1 MEENGRIRILQ
12 MLKAGVITVDE
23 AEDLLRSLEAKEP
36 AAEQTVAFKDA
47 RGRKNRKL
55 RVQVDAGEDEKKA
68 RVNINVPVSL
78 IKSLGPVVV
87 KNLPVEAKEELDQF
101 GVDLVSIMEG
111 IEALIESG
119 QEEDV
124 VNVDV
129 NKGSDTAKVR
139 VYVE

>member
-23 AEDLLRSLEAKEP
+23 AEELLRALETKEP

-47 RGRKNRKL
+47 RGRKNKKL

>member
-1 MEENGRIRILQ
+1 MEENGRTRILQ

-23 AEDLLRSLEAKEP
+23 AEELLRALETKEP
-36 AAEQTVAFKDA
+36 TAEQTVAFKDT
-47 RGRKNRKL
+47 RGRKNKKL
-55 RVQVDAGEDEKKA
+55 RVQVDAGENEGKA

-87 KNLPVEAKEELDQF
+87 KNLPVEAKEELDKS
-101 GVDLVSIMEG
+101 GVDLISIMEG
-111 IEALIESG
+111 IESLIESG
-119 QEEDV
+119 QDEDV

>member
-23 AEDLLRSLEAKEP
+23 AEELLRSLEAKEP
-36 AAEQTVAFKDA
+36 AAEQAVAFKDA